1 MMLRRVMM
9 RPNWIDHPN
18 FTGSNPE
25 LAAIPE
31 RRLRRWGQRLA
42 RMVYGP
48 WDVDNDND
56 GFRDSV
62 WVDVGL
68 PVMAGPNGKL
78 VKPLAAILII
88 DMDGRANVNA
98 AGTCDL
104 AEVWMGPDDM
114 GLQGVQ
120 TGTTL
125 ATAAS
130 RPTKPR
136 GAWVSGPATS
146 I

>member
-1 MMLRRVMM
+1 STLAANPMLLRKVLL

-25 LAAIPE
+25 FASITGTSAAA
-31 RRLRRWGQRLA
+31 RGQRLA

-56 GFRDSV
+56 GVRDSV
-62 WVDVGL
+62 WIDVGL

-78 VKPLAAILII
+78 VKPLVAMHIV

-98 AGTCDL
+98 AGSCDL
-104 AEVWMGPDDM
+104 AEAWG
-114 GLQGVQ
+114 GSTSLSGV
-120 TGTTL
+120 G
-125 ATAAS
+125 
-130 RPTKPR
+130 
-136 GAWVSGPATS
+136 
-146 I
+146 